1 VDARCFAATKA
12 RLPADLTF
20 TNDGHDEGFVI
31 DTLLDGGVGID
42 RGKTVSRFTSGDTFL
57 GTGPRWHCTVRSC
70 DVCIQAITL
79 PRPLLTAVA
88 ATALAVF
95 PNTAISVEHA
105 GSDRRDARPHAVVQA
120 VNFIEEH
127 AHRDISL
134 ADIAAAASVTTRS
147 IQLAFQ
153 RHLETTPMAYLRR
166 VRLDH
171 AHRQLQAA
179 DPARDTVTAVARQW
193 GFSSASRF
201 AAHYRAAYGVPPSHA
216 LQR

>member
-1 VDARCFAATKA
+1 MGAS
-12 RLPADLTF
+12 PAVEVRRTEF
-20 TNDGHDEGFVI
+20 T
-31 DTLLDGGVGID
+31 
-42 RGKTVSRFTSGDTFL
+42 
-57 GTGPRWHCTVRSC
+57 
-70 DVCIQAITL
+70 
-79 PRPLLTAVA
+79 
-88 ATALAVF
+88 
-95 PNTAISVEHA
+95 
-105 GSDRRDARPHAVVQA
+105 
-120 VNFIEEH
+120 
-127 AHRDISL
+127 
-134 ADIAAAASVTTRS
+134 DIAAAASVTTRS